1 VLATDVATEQACVLD
16 AFQTGEA
23 LFGALRAGATMP
35 VIAGGPFEYDARRFL
50 DASLTEPI
58 PVPTAESDGYTHV
71 VALLTRAGPMRPR
84 VSAFDRYFVGPRLRR
99 ISPTLAVRYL
109 TRAVAYGDILGAID
123 AGTGPRGHAQVLGI
137 RARGAPI
144 SKLECRRVVLEAG
157 ARSGFDAVMAVFNEA
172 SWG

>member
-1 VLATDVATEQACVLD
+1 
-16 AFQTGEA
+16 
-23 LFGALRAGATMP
+23 
-35 VIAGGPFEYDARRFL
+35 
-50 DASLTEPI
+50 
-58 PVPTAESDGYTHV
+58 
-71 VALLTRAGPMRPR
+71 MRPR

-144 SKLECRRVVLEAG
+144 SKLECRREVLEAG